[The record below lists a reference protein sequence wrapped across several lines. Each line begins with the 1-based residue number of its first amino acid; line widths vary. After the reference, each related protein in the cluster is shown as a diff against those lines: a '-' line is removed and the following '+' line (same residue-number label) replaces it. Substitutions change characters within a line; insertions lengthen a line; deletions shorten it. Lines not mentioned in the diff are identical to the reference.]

1 MVRRTLLLIAILLT
15 CCSKKSAPAVVVET
29 PARASTDFNRLKSVL
44 AGIRPGEVE
53 LYEGLPSNFWEP
65 ELREREL
72 RQKET
77 QRFHGHP
84 VYAQT
89 LEVAKSDCDQL
100 TALLAAKESYKPY
113 STEKSCG
120 EFQPDYVVV
129 WKQGSEA
136 TQAIVSLECGEVQIF
151 GSGSDLHCDLSPAAA
166 ERLKQMLSSHHK
178 HRPAP
183 TTTGS

>member
-1 MVRRTLLLIAILLT
+1 MIVLSAVLLAG
-15 CCSKKSAPAVVVET
+15 CSKKPAPVILVET
-29 PARASTDFNRLKSVL
+29 PAKVSTDFNRLKLVL
-44 AGIRPGEVE
+44 AGIRSGEME

-65 ELREREL
+65 EVREREL

-77 QRFHGHP
+77 LRFHGYP
-84 VYAQT
+84 VYAQP
-89 LEVAKSDCDQL
+89 LEVAKSDGHQM

-120 EFQPDYVVV
+120 EFQPDYAVV

-136 TQAIVSLECGEVQIF
+136 TQALVSLECGEVQIF

-166 ERLKQMLSSHHK
+166 EKLKQMLSSHRK